1 MKKIIITML
10 IVMLSACASTSKTS
24 SDKALYLRA
33 DFTYWEAREEFKFK
47 LNEESQIKY
56 LTTNIKYDGNPYSF
70 LIADKGWSENS
81 NCGFTQTKFQRIK
94 QAVWIP
100 LNCSYDKEKNIAT
113 PILKPFK
120 FNPKRNGKFQFE
132 IKLDGQGKP
141 AYLRVSEIKSA
152 KG

>member
-1 MKKIIITML
+1 MKRIVLAAL
-10 IVMLSACASTSKTS
+10 IALLSACASTSKMDNEKS
-24 SDKALYLRA
+24 LYLRA

-47 LNEESQIKY
+47 LNEENQIKY
-56 LTTNIKYDGNPYSF
+56 LTANIKYDGNPYSL

-81 NCGFTQTKFQRIK
+81 NCGFTEVKYQTIK

-100 LNCSYDKEKNIAT
+100 LNCNYDKEKNLAT

-132 IKLDGQGKP
+132 IKLDALGSP
-141 AYLRVSEIKSA
+141 EYLRVSEIKSV

>member
-1 MKKIIITML
+1 MRNFIL
-10 IVMLSACASTSKTS
+10 IAIALTLSACASTSKKD
-24 SDKALYLRA
+24 SDKTLYLRA

-56 LTTNIKYDGNPYSF
+56 LTANIKYDGNPYSL
-70 LIADKGWSENS
+70 LIADKGWGENS
-81 NCGFTQTKFQRIK
+81 NCGFTEVKYQKIK

-100 LNCSYDKEKNIAT
+100 LNCNYDKEKNQAT

-132 IKLDGQGKP
+132 IKLDEQRTP
-141 AYLRVSEIKSA
+141 THLRVSEIKSA
-152 KG
+152 KS